1 MASLFPT
8 GQVFPAEFAYLQW
21 RKNIYINLL
30 GQKNII
36 LITTDIKTVEG
47 PGRSHQT
54 EGGHPSRRQS
64 NIPGSDEFPQNSGVA
79 PVESKV
85 NKKNTMCDV
94 FLSRHDCFKPP
105 SNYILEV
112 VDGSEPFPALK
123 SCHGSLTYPDNPWVY
138 VWSDCLFRLPLIQ
151 CLSWLSWFWRAQ
163 SFTPTPRETATF
175 SVTPAPPSSSI
186 KSHCSMNCWWTQSP
200 PVALSLEQNDAFTQS
215 LAKIHYN

>member
-1 MASLFPT
+1 MKEKYLHKST
-8 GQVFPAEFAYLQW
+8 GT
-21 RKNIYINLL
+21 K
-30 GQKNII
+30 KHH
-36 LITTDIKTVEG
+36 
-47 PGRSHQT
+47 SH
-54 EGGHPSRRQS
+54 H
-64 NIPGSDEFPQNSGVA
+64 NWYQNSWRTRSVSPNWRGSSFTKAVKHSWIWRV
-79 PVESKV
+79 PPKLRGCPSWIKGQQ
-85 NKKNTMCDV
+85 KNTMCDV